1 MSDEEQY
8 EDYGE
13 EYSEEGATESHSHVG
28 ADGQYFG
35 AKRGGVDKAMMVSWG
50 IAVASAAFMILLAGL
65 IVIAIM
71 EEEEEPIEYAI
82 APTMVA
88 DEMEEEVKQKK
99 QKQMEKSS
107 SSSSMSSPIVIDAVA
122 DITMET
128 VQMNFDQGEND
139 VQIGQVGAA
148 TGNLGLGQDMGGMS
162 MSIKMPKLMGSR
174 CDKADRMRRLK
185 REGGKEKTEEAVLK
199 GLKWLK
205 NVQNADGSWGGTYA
219 PSMTG
224 LALLSYL
231 GHCEKQD
238 SPEYGDTVIR
248 AIKYLL
254 AKNEAQAGKMYARKP
269 AYETGICTY
278 ALGEAYIVTKN
289 FRPKIPGID
298 KALERSVA
306 VIVDRQKADGGWDYG
321 YSTAMTKGSDTSVA
335 GWQMQ
340 ALKVAKMTGL
350 EFKGIDKAMDKAME
364 NMMRVRGPKGGFGY
378 REAQDKLSLSGVGV
392 LAMQMWDPKKYRKEI
407 DQGVEF
413 ILDSHPGR
421 HEKPHFNKYGWYYH
435 TQACFQAGGKAW
447 KDWNNYF
454 QDEVVDHQNADGS
467 WTDWGHHGHGPDA
480 NSVEGKVYS
489 TTLCILMLEIYYRYL
504 QNTGDDKYRK
514 GATGL
519 KGS

>member
-1 MSDEEQY
+1 MSDEEY
-8 EDYGE
+8 EE
-13 EYSEEGATESHSHVG
+13 EYYEEYEETEHSQAHG
-28 ADGQYFG
+28 DGSYFG
-35 AKRGGVDKAMMVSWG
+35 KKRGGVDKAMMVSWG
-50 IAVASAAFMILLAGL
+50 IAVASAAFMIILAGL

-71 EEEEEPIEYAI
+71 EEEEEPIEYAL
-82 APTMVA
+82 APTIVA
-88 DEMEEEVKQKK
+88 DEQEEVEKKTK

-107 SSSSMSSPIVIDAVA
+107 SSSSISSPIVIDNVA

-128 VQMNFDQGEND
+128 VVMNFDQGEND
-139 VQIGQVGAA
+139 VQVG
-148 TGNLGLGQDMGGMS
+148 TVGTGVGNLGMGMDMGGMS

-185 REGGKEKTEEAVLK
+185 REGGKERTEEAVVKALH
-199 GLKWLK
+199 WLK
-205 NVQNADGSWGGTYA
+205 QVQNADGSWGGGYA

-224 LALLSYL
+224 LALLAYL

-238 SPEYGDTVIR
+238 SPEFGDTVIR

-254 AKNEAQAGKMYARKP
+254 DKNEAQGGKMYARKP
-269 AYETGICTY
+269 SYETGICAY

-298 KALERSVA
+298 KALERSIA
-306 VIVDRQKADGGWDYG
+306 VIVEKQKADGGWDYG
-321 YSTAMTKGSDTSVA
+321 YSTAMTRGSDTSVS

-378 REAQDKLSLSGVGV
+378 RDPQDKLSLSGVGV
-392 LAMQMWDPKKYRKEI
+392 LAMQMWDPKKYKKEI
-407 DQGVEF
+407 DMGVEF
-413 ILDSHPGR
+413 ILDSHPGK
-421 HEKPHFNKYGWYYH
+421 HEKPHFDKYGWYYH

-447 KDWNNYF
+447 RDWNTYF
-454 QDEVVDHQNADGS
+454 QDEVVDHQSPDGS
-467 WTDWGHHGHGPDA
+467 WTDWGAHGHGPDA

-489 TTLCILMLEIYYRYL
+489 TTLCVLMLEIYYRYL

-514 GATGL
+514 GATAL